1 MKKGN
6 GEASKQVDVISE
18 EIKSRAAEA
27 MRVALDLADAADH
40 AAEQMC
46 AEADALQKA
55 VKDGTD
61 RLRADV
67 RNQMTNFATVM
78 QAYSDAIAA
87 KNAAYIEAGRRSI
100 DTMQKNIETV
110 QAALN
115 AAPRTDESRSIP
127 IPQLV
132 EQIEQSVATLKQE

>member
-6 GEASKQVDVISE
+6 GTEATKVDIVSE

-27 MRVALDLADAADH
+27 MRVALDLADAADN
-40 AAEQMC
+40 AARLMC

-67 RNQMTNFATVM
+67 REEMTQFASVM
-78 QAYSDAIAA
+78 QQYSENIAA
-87 KNAAYIEAGRRSI
+87 RNAAFIEAGRRSI
-100 DTMQKNIETV
+100 EMMHKNIETV

-115 AAPRTDESRSIP
+115 AAPRIDDSRSIP
-127 IPQLV
+127 MPELVAQL
-132 EQIEQSVATLKQE
+132 EKSVAVMKRE